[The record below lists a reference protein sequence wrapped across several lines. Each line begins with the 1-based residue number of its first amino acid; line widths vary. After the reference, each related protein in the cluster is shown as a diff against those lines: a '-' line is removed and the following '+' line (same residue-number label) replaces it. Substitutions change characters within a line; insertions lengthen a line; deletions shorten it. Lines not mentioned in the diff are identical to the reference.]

1 MRHGGGIHDAIL
13 RAERTIGDVTASM
26 SRSSRERQLTRK
38 SPSYSYQGDFYDY
51 YERDR
56 WEHYLF

>member
-1 MRHGGGIHDAIL
+1 VRHGGGIHDTIL

-38 SPSYSYQGDFYDY
+38 SPSYSYQH
-51 YERDR
+51 
-56 WEHYLF
+56 EHRIVLIAYGTW

>member
-1 MRHGGGIHDAIL
+1 VRHGGGIHDAIL

-38 SPSYSYQGDFYDY
+38 SPSYSYQH
-51 YERDR
+51 
-56 WEHYLF
+56 EHRIVLLAYGTW